1 MCAKASL
8 TIQDALEKE
17 KSQYPH
23 APLRSIS
30 KLMLFSSSLHA
41 LFLLIISPLFYFFP
55 SQLQYKKREPS
66 NLSLPL
72 ARALSLS
79 LSQSFTL
86 GRRWRGGGLSFFLLL
101 IVSWYNGRW
110 YMIHNCASHPSFLFL
125 FFLGLTAPCRA
136 SVQPSPRTG
145 VLLCV
150 EHEGARLGALRT
162 RWAVLLPL
170 LLSQRLKS
178 TGRTAYAHSEIHG

>member
-1 MCAKASL
+1 MPRSV
-8 TIQDALEKE
+8 
-17 KSQYPH
+17 QYP
-23 APLRSIS
+23 
-30 KLMLFSSSLHA
+30 SLCF
-41 LFLLIISPLFYFFP
+41 FLLLSTHSFFLLFPPFFIF
-55 SQLQYKKREPS
+55 SQVNCNIRKGSLQI
-66 NLSLPL
+66 
-72 ARALSLS
+72 SLS
-79 LSQSFTL
+79 LSRALSPSL
-86 GRRWRGGGLSFFLLL
+86 SLNPSRWEEDEEEEVWAFSCCWLSPGTTGDGIWSTTVRLTPPFF
-101 IVSWYNGRW
+101 
-110 YMIHNCASHPSFLFL
+110 

>member
-30 KLMLFSSSLHA
+30 KLMLFSSSLH
-41 LFLLIISPLFYFFP
+41 
-55 SQLQYKKREPS
+55 
-66 NLSLPL
+66 
-72 ARALSLS
+72 
-79 LSQSFTL
+79 
-86 GRRWRGGGLSFFLLL
+86 SFFLLFPPFFIFSQVNCNIRKGSL
-101 IVSWYNGRW
+101 QISLSLWRALSPSLSLNPSRW
-110 YMIHNCASHPSFLFL
+110 EEDEEEEVWAFSCCWLSPGTTGDGIWSTTVRLTPPFFF

-178 TGRTAYAHSEIHG
+178 TGRTAYAHTEIHG

>member
-41 LFLLIISPLFYFFP
+41 LFLLLISPLFYFFP
-55 SQLQYKKREPS
+55 SQLQYKKREPA

-72 ARALSLS
+72 ARSLSRSLS
-79 LSQSFTL
+79 LNPS
-86 GRRWRGGGLSFFLLL
+86 RWEEDEEEEVWAFSCCWLSPGTTGDGIWSTTVRLTPPFF
-101 IVSWYNGRW
+101 
-110 YMIHNCASHPSFLFL
+110 F

-162 RWAVLLPL
+162 RWAVLL
-170 LLSQRLKS
+170 LSQRLKS
-178 TGRTAYAHSEIHG
+178 TGRTAYAHTEIHG